1 MFNPGFDPLADVA
14 YPLGFNIYRDNE
26 LIGFTSTGI
35 FIDRGVSSGR
45 HTYGI
50 ACLYEGNNESRISQT
65 TVTTTAT
72 SIDGAADNGGTKVC
86 ADGNTI
92 IVKSAADCLTS
103 VYNAAG
109 EPVTATVHVK
119 AGTEKAFTIRQSG
132 LYIVK
137 AETSGNTTTHKI
149 IIK

>member
-1 MFNPGFDPLADVA
+1 M
-14 YPLGFNIYRDNE
+14 
-26 LIGFTSTGI
+26 
-35 FIDRGVSSGR
+35 
-45 HTYGI
+45 
-50 ACLYEGNNESRISQT
+50 SQT

-72 SIDGAADNGGTKVC
+72 AIDGATDNGGTKVC

-103 VYNAAG
+103 VYNNAAG
-109 EPVTATVHVK
+109 EPVNATVHVK

-137 AETSGNTTTHKI
+137 TETSGNTTTHKI